1 MLRLTDAFST
11 PDKSS
16 IEVTATVY
24 NINAGNNS
32 ELMERCRTLSEY
44 SAFMERVRKNQAQG
58 ADILVAVNAAVDSCI
73 RDGILSDFLIRHKA
87 EVMDVILTEYD
98 EAKHMKL
105 IEKEAEAR
113 GEAIGQARG
122 EAIGQARG
130 QIIGA
135 IKLAQMNP
143 NISDVEIVSSI
154 MELFEL
160 PEDEAWEYFR
170 SYK

>member
-1 MLRLTDAFST
+1 
-11 PDKSS
+11 
-16 IEVTATVY
+16 
-24 NINAGNNS
+24 
-32 ELMERCRTLSEY
+32 
-44 SAFMERVRKNQAQG
+44 MERVRKNQAQG

-87 EVMDVILTEYD
+87 EVMDVVLTEYD

-105 IEKEAEAR
+105 IEKEAE
-113 GEAIGQARG
+113 ARG

>member
-1 MLRLTDAFST
+1 M
-11 PDKSS
+11 
-16 IEVTATVY
+16 V
-24 NINAGNNS
+24 
-32 ELMERCRTLSEY
+32 
-44 SAFMERVRKNQAQG
+44 
-58 ADILVAVNAAVDSCI
+58 
-73 RDGILSDFLIRHKA
+73 
-87 EVMDVILTEYD
+87 LTEYD

>member
-1 MLRLTDAFST
+1 MPNTVRILSLHHALN
-11 PDKSS
+11 
-16 IEVTATVY
+16 EEHATLWVQTGGQIVECH
-24 NINAGNNS
+24 INN
-32 ELMERCRTLSEY
+32 
-44 SAFMERVRKNQAQG
+44 
-58 ADILVAVNAAVDSCI
+58 
-73 RDGILSDFLIRHKA
+73 ILSDFLIRHKA
-87 EVMDVILTEYD
+87 EVMDVVLTEYD

-105 IEKEAEAR
+105 IEKEAE
-113 GEAIGQARG
+113 ARG

>member
-87 EVMDVILTEYD
+87 EVMDVVLTEYD

-105 IEKEAEAR
+105 IEKEAE
-113 GEAIGQARG
+113 ARG

>member
-1 MLRLTDAFST
+1 MD
-11 PDKSS
+11 
-16 IEVTATVY
+16 
-24 NINAGNNS
+24 
-32 ELMERCRTLSEY
+32 RCRTLSEY

-58 ADILVAVNAAVDSCI
+58 ADILVAVNAAV
-73 RDGILSDFLIRHKA
+73 RHKA
-87 EVMDVILTEYD
+87 EVMDVVLTEYD